1 MKNSKLLIFGITL
14 LMLFWNLN
22 MNAQEEA
29 NPVFIV
35 MTTMNKIPLVNET
48 ELQKKEQ
55 QYYDKV
61 TSKLTLKGKL

>member
-1 MKNSKLLIFGITL
+1 
-14 LMLFWNLN
+14 
-22 MNAQEEA
+22 
-29 NPVFIV
+29 

>member
-22 MNAQEEA
+22 MNAPEEA